1 MLMLSNGQVSM
12 LTRPSIKTVATS
24 NCVCPLGNRAYGPR
38 EGFMM
43 KGNLVRSTE
52 SVRKTRGSDVQSNVS
67 KLTRSGRFVIDTL
80 LQNRATRQ

>member
-1 MLMLSNGQVSM
+1 
-12 LTRPSIKTVATS
+12 
-24 NCVCPLGNRAYGPR
+24 
-38 EGFMM
+38 M